1 MYPQPPRRA
10 GANGSPR
17 RIAHPE
23 RRRCTRR
30 PPVFAPPPPPPPLP
44 PAARPSPPRPRGPDL
59 SCAALALETRGPV
72 PQVPSSDVDLLA
84 VVCRYTEDVLSFD
97 GVPNCLKNENSMKP
111 DFTIVELRSRATAAS
126 RGVGR
131 GGGGA
136 VTGRAADARGSAVI
150 RGRGIAESDRVS
162 EFGGG
167 SGCGLEVQNPPSLA

>member
-1 MYPQPPRRA
+1 MPGCTRSHRVAPGPMDRPGASPIRNA
-10 GANGSPR
+10 GAVRGVPR
-17 RIAHPE
+17 SL
-23 RRRCTRR
+23 R
-30 PPVFAPPPPPPPLP
+30 PRPPPPLP

-131 GGGGA
+131 GGW
-136 VTGRAADARGSAVI
+136 
-150 RGRGIAESDRVS
+150 
-162 EFGGG
+162 
-167 SGCGLEVQNPPSLA
+167 GCGHRTCR